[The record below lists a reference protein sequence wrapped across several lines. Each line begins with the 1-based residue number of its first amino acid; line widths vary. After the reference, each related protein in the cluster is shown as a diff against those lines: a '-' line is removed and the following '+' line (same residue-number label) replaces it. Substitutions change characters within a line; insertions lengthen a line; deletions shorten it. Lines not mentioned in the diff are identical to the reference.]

1 LGKYTAPAEEAK
13 GLYGLWVNFT
23 IPEAPFSL
31 QTHPRIYLRYV
42 ILKELSRILV
52 EDLGALPL
60 APGDAT
66 RPVRGLAVEEPTEG
80 WIYKDEVAVTARE
93 DLDEGFLRSVRE
105 SGSPAVVWRS
115 DGEPPAEVREL
126 AAELD
131 LGLFVVSPRVALRRL
146 LSVFSGGDELLLLSH
161 GVGRTL
167 LESAGSEA
175 SLGDLT
181 ARISELLDR
190 PVVVEDPVGRLIAS
204 AARSEQPDALHA
216 LLEEHGLRAS
226 KGSGV
231 EETRRERRDR
241 YARLPDGYL
250 SVPVERWR
258 MADREFFWTPIGSGT
273 PAGYLWMDLEARP
286 LKPEDVVLLYWA
298 RRVLEAELGKERIRL
313 ETELG
318 VRGDFVDDLVS
329 GHYGSVELL
338 LQRARYLGADLSEG
352 ALVVVVDIDNFD
364 RYLERRKPKEP
375 VIQELKRRLA
385 DAVRLQARQLF
396 SNFLL
401 GPRSD
406 NVILFLGPSEEEP
419 PEELPELAQRLAKG
433 VQRYIKGLL
442 PDLTVSVGIGR
453 YKKNPALL
461 PDAYSEAEVALEIG
475 HRIHGPSSAST
486 FDGTGTYKLLFR
498 VLQENPEELEAFYSE
513 TLEPVVLYDS
523 RYGTDLVQTLTTYL
537 ENDAS
542 TIRTAGD
549 LFAHRHTIRYRLD
562 RVGELTGLD
571 VDKSE
576 DRERLTLGIKAMQL
590 LGRVPEQPSSFTDR

>member
-1 LGKYTAPAEEAK
+1 M
-13 GLYGLWVNFT
+13 
-23 IPEAPFSL
+23 I
-31 QTHPRIYLRYV
+31 I
-42 ILKELSRILV
+42 KELARILV
-52 EDLGALPL
+52 EELGALPL

-66 RPVRGLAVEEPTEG
+66 RPVRGLAVEEDAEG
-80 WIYKDEVAVTARE
+80 WLGKDEVAVTSRE
-93 DLDEGFLRSVRE
+93 DLDYAFLRDVRE
-105 SGSPAVVWRS
+105 SGSPAVLWRKG
-115 DGEPPAEVREL
+115 GESPRG
-126 AAELD
+126 AARSAASLD
-131 LGLFVVSPRVALRRL
+131 LGLFAVPPEVPLRRL
-146 LSVFSGGDELLLLSH
+146 RAVFSGGDGLLLLSH

-167 LESAGSEA
+167 LESAGGEA
-175 SLGDLT
+175 SIGDLT
-181 ARISELLDR
+181 ARIAELLGR
-190 PVVVEDPVGRLIAS
+190 SVVVEDPVGRLVSS
-204 AARSEQPDALHA
+204 AGPEEPSALRT
-216 LLEEHGLRAS
+216 LLEGYGLRAS

-250 SVPVERWR
+250 SVPIERWR
-258 MADREFFWTPIGSGT
+258 MGESEFFWTPVGSGT
-273 PAGYLWMDLEARP
+273 PAGYLWMDLEERP
-286 LKPEDVVLLYWA
+286 LRPEDVVLLYWA
-298 RRVLEAELGKERIRL
+298 RRVLETELGKERIRL

-329 GHYGSVELL
+329 GHYGSVDLL

-352 ALVVVVDIDNFD
+352 ALVLVVDIDDFA

-375 VIQELKRRLA
+375 IIQELKRRLA

-406 NVILFLGPSEEEP
+406 NVILFLGPSEKEP
-419 PEELPELAQRLAKG
+419 PEELPELARRLARD
-433 VQRYIKGLL
+433 VQRYVKGLL

-453 YKKNPALL
+453 YKGNPALL

-475 HRIHGPSSAST
+475 HRIHGPSAVST
-486 FDGTGTYKLLFR
+486 FEGAGTYKLLFR
-498 VLQENPEELEAFYSE
+498 VLQENPEELEAFYGE
-513 TLEPVVLYDS
+513 TLEPVVRYDS

-537 ENDAS
+537 GNDAS
-542 TIRTAGD
+542 TVRTAGD

-590 LGRVPEQPSSFTDR
+590 LGRLPEQPSSFSDR

>member
-1 LGKYTAPAEEAK
+1 M
-13 GLYGLWVNFT
+13 
-23 IPEAPFSL
+23 
-31 QTHPRIYLRYV
+31 
-42 ILKELSRILV
+42 LV
-52 EDLGALPL
+52 EELDARRPVPGA
-60 APGDAT
+60 AA
-66 RPVRGLAVEEPTEG
+66 RRVRGLAVEDLPEG
-80 WIYKDEVAVTARE
+80 WLEKDEVAITSRD
-93 DLDEGFLRSVRE
+93 DLDNGFLRSVRE
-105 SGSPAVVWRS
+105 AGSPAVLWRRE
-115 DGEPPAEVREL
+115 GEPPPEAVEL
-126 AAELD
+126 ATGLG
-131 LGLFVVSPRVALRRL
+131 LGLFMVSPEVPLRRL
-146 LSVFSGGDELLLLSH
+146 LAVFSGGDGLLLLSH
-161 GVGRTL
+161 GAGRAL
-167 LESAGSEA
+167 LESAGGETSI
-175 SLGDLT
+175 GDLT
-181 ARISELLDR
+181 ARISGLLEC
-190 PVVVEDPVGRLIAS
+190 PVVLEDPVGRLIS
-204 AARSEQPDALHA
+204 SSQEPNALRT
-216 LLEEHGLRAS
+216 LLEEQGLRAS

-258 MADREFFWTPIGSGT
+258 TADRELFWTPIGAGGT
-273 PAGYLWMDLEARP
+273 PAGYLWMDLENRP

-298 RRVLEAELGKERIRL
+298 RRVLETELGKERIRL

-338 LQRARYLGADLSEG
+338 LQRARYLDADLSGG
-352 ALVVVVDIDNFD
+352 ALVVVVDIDDFA

-385 DAVRLQARQLF
+385 DAGRLQARQLF

-406 NVILFLGPSEEEP
+406 NVILFLAPSDNET
-419 PEELPELAQRLAKG
+419 PEELPELAQRLARG
-433 VQRYIKGLL
+433 VQRYVKGLL

-453 YKKNPALL
+453 YKEDPAFL
-461 PDAYSEAEVALEIG
+461 PEAYSEAEVALEIG
-475 HRIHGPSSAST
+475 RRIRGPSSVST
-486 FDGTGTYKLLFR
+486 FEGTGTYKLLFR
-498 VLQENPEELEAFYSE
+498 VFQENPEELEAFYGE
-513 TLEPVVLYDS
+513 TLEPVVRYDS
-523 RYGTDLVQTLTTYL
+523 RYGTELVQTLTTYL

-542 TIRTAGD
+542 TVRTASD

-590 LGRVPEQPSSFTDR
+590 LGRVPEQPSRFSDK